1 MQAELRKL
9 AAALRKQAAEEKQRK
24 FVKCAQ
30 VVRGYVGLGILKR
43 KLGRT
48 S

>member
-1 MQAELRKL
+1 MQDELRKL
-9 AAALRKQAAEEKQRK
+9 AAAVREEKVKAQERK
-24 FVKCAQ
+24 FIKCAQ
-30 VVRGYVGLGILKR
+30 VIRGFVGLGILKR

>member
-1 MQAELRKL
+1 MQNELRKL
-9 AAALRKQAAEEKQRK
+9 AAALRKEGAKAKERK

-30 VVRGYVGLGILKR
+30 VVRGFVGLGILKR
-43 KLGRT
+43 KLGRN

>member
-1 MQAELRKL
+1 MQDELRKL
-9 AAALRKQAAEEKQRK
+9 AALLRKEAAEAKKRK
-24 FVKCAQ
+24 FIKCAQ
-30 VVRGYVGLGILKR
+30 VVRGFVGLGILQR